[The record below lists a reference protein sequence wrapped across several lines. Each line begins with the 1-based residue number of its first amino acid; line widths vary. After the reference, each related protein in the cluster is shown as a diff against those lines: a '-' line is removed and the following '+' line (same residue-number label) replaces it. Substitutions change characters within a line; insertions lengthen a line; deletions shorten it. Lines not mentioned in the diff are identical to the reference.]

1 MKAYPQNSPE
11 AQARILTLCL
21 IADND
26 IDPSELDEPNLS
38 LIYEALNISPQDF
51 MAVLREYLESIA
63 AEAEQGS
70 INLLSPER
78 VNPLLAE
85 VSGRSERINTLATA
99 LRICKSDH
107 ALNDAEIALFRH
119 IMNEWQIDLTDLEI
133 EVSLA

>member
-1 MKAYPQNSPE
+1 MKSYPINSPE

-21 IADND
+21 IADSD
-26 IDPSELDEPNLS
+26 IDPSELDELNLS
-38 LIYEALNISPQDF
+38 LVYEALNISPQGF
-51 MAVLREYLESIA
+51 MEVFRTYLEDIT
-63 AEAEQGS
+63 AEAGKGR
-70 INLLSPER
+70 INLLDPER
-78 VNPLLAE
+78 INTMLAE
-85 VSGRSERINTLATA
+85 VNGRSERINTLATA

>member
-1 MKAYPQNSPE
+1 MKSYPINSPE

-21 IADND
+21 IADSD
-26 IDPSELDEPNLS
+26 IDPSELDELNLS
-38 LIYEALNISPQDF
+38 LVYEALNISPQGF
-51 MAVLREYLESIA
+51 MEVFRTYLEDIA
-63 AEAEQGS
+63 SEAGQGR
-70 INLLSPER
+70 INLLDPER
-78 VNPLLAE
+78 INTMLAE

>member
-1 MKAYPQNSPE
+1 MKSYPINSPE

-21 IADND
+21 IADSD
-26 IDPSELDEPNLS
+26 IDPSELDELNLS
-38 LIYEALNISPQDF
+38 LVYEALNISPQGF
-51 MAVLREYLESIA
+51 MEVFRTYLEDIA
-63 AEAEQGS
+63 SEAGKGR
-70 INLLSPER
+70 INLLDPER
-78 VNPLLAE
+78 INTMLAE

>member
-1 MKAYPQNSPE
+1 MKSYPINSPE

-21 IADND
+21 IADSD
-26 IDPSELDEPNLS
+26 IDPSELDELNLS
-38 LIYEALNISPQDF
+38 LVYEALNISPQGF

-63 AEAEQGS
+63 SEAEQGS

-119 IMNEWQIDLTDLEI
+119 IINACPIHLTK
-133 EVSLA
+133 